1 MNTDGENEQSEH
13 CPLTSGSSGFWCSPQ
28 CCAVV
33 LGEKY
38 QNRASMK
45 WCFSAEKL
53 HTSQKANFQACDKHT
68 ETEWNSLIGLMLSF
82 LLADVNLGFIISFST
97 AHPRP
102 FIFCREGKGRCGGT
116 CGARPAAG
124 PCTRW
129 WLYLVAPS
137 GVAHHSL
144 VLSGLLQG
152 LGPPAKEFLKLKTI
166 FLSEGLFP
174 PCTDAPLC
182 GLSLQI
188 FFFWLFQM

>member
-1 MNTDGENEQSEH
+1 
-13 CPLTSGSSGFWCSPQ
+13 
-28 CCAVV
+28 
-33 LGEKY
+33 
-38 QNRASMK
+38 
-45 WCFSAEKL
+45 
-53 HTSQKANFQACDKHT
+53 
-68 ETEWNSLIGLMLSF
+68 MLSF

-102 FIFCREGKGRCGGT
+102 FIFCREGKGRE
-116 CGARPAAG
+116 GAVGPAELGRLQG

-166 FLSEGLFP
+166 FLSESLFP

-188 FFFWLFQM
+188 FFFWLFQV